1 MSSGSGELV
10 FFGRVTFDM
19 TMEHPSGNGWMS
31 LKSSL
36 RWELC
41 GPQDLGK
48 PGLPGGLVG
57 WPYKNR

>member
-10 FFGRVTFDM
+10 FGRVTFDM